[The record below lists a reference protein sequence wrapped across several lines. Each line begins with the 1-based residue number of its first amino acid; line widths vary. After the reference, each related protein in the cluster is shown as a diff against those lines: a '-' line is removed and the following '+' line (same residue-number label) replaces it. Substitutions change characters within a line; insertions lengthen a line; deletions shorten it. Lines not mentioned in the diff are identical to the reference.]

1 MGCLSWPCT
10 FRGRQLEFSPGLCHI
25 IFSLCF
31 SSYFK
36 FRTGFVDD
44 LMQEL
49 PTHAALSSDITCLM
63 QDLRTNN
70 SGLSRTL
77 SISSKQSD
85 TERHVRFAEPAY
97 SFVGM
102 HCIFDSCKTSGYFLW
117 PCYAFFFFQWP
128 GVLIWLIWAEF
139 SFRNVFALGSYNIE
153 IWPRKFW
160 SACVWC
166 GRWQPNCLPGFWAT
180 ICSSK
185 IDRSL

>member
-1 MGCLSWPCT
+1 MESNNVVVFAIDQWKVGCLSWPCT
-10 FRGRQLEFSPGLCHI
+10 LRGRQLEFSPGKCHK

-31 SSYFK
+31 SSY
-36 FRTGFVDD
+36 RTVRLFTKWFVDD
-44 LMQEL
+44 FMQEV
-49 PTHAALSSDITCLM
+49 PRHAALSSDITCLM

-117 PCYAFFFFQWP
+117 PCYAFFFFQ
-128 GVLIWLIWAEF
+128 
-139 SFRNVFALGSYNIE
+139 
-153 IWPRKFW
+153 
-160 SACVWC
+160 
-166 GRWQPNCLPGFWAT
+166 
-180 ICSSK
+180 
-185 IDRSL
+185 